1 MISRTD
7 IEDMTDAQDEASDSL
22 GAALAL
28 VKDCTERAVKHGDDR
43 RWSGSDL
50 ADSKDEHPSDV
61 DCAIAEI
68 LNAALDGRLARPS
81 QAGDERVARLVWAA
95 REAEFDLSEWFE
107 CRGELI
113 KAGFNMDGT
122 EGIRDRLRAA
132 LAAMDTPKGG
142 GDE

>member
-1 MISRTD
+1 MISRID
-7 IEDMTDAQDEASDSL
+7 IEDMTDAHDEAPWPGQVWIEPGTKGSPAIVWADDAQDTN
-22 GAALAL
+22 GAFQRY
-28 VKDCTERAVKHGDDR
+28 VRAD
-43 RWSGSDL
+43 
-50 ADSKDEHPSDV
+50 
-61 DCAIAEI
+61 
-68 LNAALDGRLARPS
+68 LARPS
-81 QAGDERVARLVWAA
+81 QAGDARVARLVEAA
-95 REAEFDLSEWFE
+95 REAEFDLSEWLE